1 MSALAMDEAAEGMPA
16 VRGTPVEDGPV
27 DATEEKRLVRKVDL
41 ILLPI
46 LLSVVGLQ
54 YYDKAVL
61 GSAAVFGAI
70 KDLHLST
77 THINPATGKAVVSTT
92 RYSTA
97 SSAFYWGYIVA
108 VLPFALLLQRVPI
121 AKTLSAC
128 ILLWGIVVI
137 LTVVIDSYQ
146 GFVVQRVFLG
156 VLESS
161 VSPGFVMITTQW
173 YKREEQAARLGIW
186 YSATGIFS
194 MFSGLVNYGLGS
206 AHGSLAPW
214 KRMYLFAGAWTIV
227 WSFVVLY
234 MIPDSPRTAT
244 RWFSARERALLVRR
258 TRSNQTGLTELA
270 SFDWKQAKEAACDV
284 KIWLFLIM
292 AAGIYVCNGAVTAFA
307 TQIIKSFGYTSLQT
321 LALSIPAGVFTAVF
335 IYIFTFLA
343 SRWRN
348 SLTYLLPISCIPV
361 IIGAA
366 LIQGASWSHR
376 GVPLFGNYLLATFGS
391 HLTSLHISGGPT
403 AYVLLLAISTANVAG
418 STKKA
423 ISSGS
428 IFVGYCV
435 GNIIGPYTVNISE
448 RDKKFRGTWI
458 ALYCS
463 LGIVCVCSLLLRYI
477 LVRENRKRDAAE
489 ALSAPAIPAVGTSNE
504 HAEKASIGEGQP
516 DSFQDER
523 EDLTDLQNRSFRYT
537 L

>member
-1 MSALAMDEAAEGMPA
+1 MSAESQVRPKWVAPEAEGTATPNAHGPDAALTDAAEE
-16 VRGTPVEDGPV
+16 R
-27 DATEEKRLVRKVDL
+27 RLVRKVDW
-41 ILLPI
+41 ILLPV

-61 GSAAVFGAI
+61 GSAAIFGI
-70 KDLHLST
+70 LKDLHLTT
-77 THINPATGKAVVSTT
+77 THTDPTTGKAVVSTL

-121 AKTLSAC
+121 SKTLSAC
-128 ILLWGIVVI
+128 IFLWGVVVI
-137 LTVVIDSYQ
+137 LTVVIESYQ
-146 GFVVQRVFLG
+146 GLVVQRVFLG
-156 VLESS
+156 LLESS

-194 MFSGLVNYGLGS
+194 AFSGLVNYGLGS

-214 KRMYLFAGAWTIV
+214 KRMYLFAGAWTIL
-227 WSFVVLY
+227 WSLVVLY
-234 MIPDSPRTAT
+234 MIPDSPRTAS
-244 RWFSARERALLVRR
+244 RWFTPAERRLLVAR
-258 TRSNQTGLTELA
+258 TQSNRTGRTELS
-270 SFDWKQAKEAACDV
+270 SFDWTQAKEAALDI
-284 KIWLFLIM
+284 KIWLFLVM

-307 TQIIKSFGYTSLQT
+307 TQIIKSFGYTSLET
-321 LALSIPAGVFTAVF
+321 IALSIPAGVFTAVF
-335 IYIFTFLA
+335 IYFFCWLSTK
-343 SRWRN
+343 WEN
-348 SLTYLLPISCIPV
+348 SLTYLLPISCFPV

-366 LIQGASWSHR
+366 IIQGASWTHR

-391 HLTSLHISGGPT
+391 P
-403 AYVLLLAISTANVAG
+403 YVLLLALSTANVAG

-423 ISSGS
+423 ISSGA

-435 GNIIGPYTVNISE
+435 GNIIGPYTVNVSE
-448 RDKKFRGTWI
+448 KNVKFRGTWI

-463 LGIVCVCSLLLRYI
+463 LGIVCVCSLLLRY
-477 LVRENRKRDAAE
+477 LLRRENSKRAHIPIEPLRPTAAHTPDTGSINDE
-489 ALSAPAIPAVGTSNE
+489 KEGISASPAE
-504 HAEKASIGEGQP
+504 MEKE
-516 DSFQDER
+516 
-523 EDLTDLQNRSFRYT
+523 EDLTDWQNKSFRYT